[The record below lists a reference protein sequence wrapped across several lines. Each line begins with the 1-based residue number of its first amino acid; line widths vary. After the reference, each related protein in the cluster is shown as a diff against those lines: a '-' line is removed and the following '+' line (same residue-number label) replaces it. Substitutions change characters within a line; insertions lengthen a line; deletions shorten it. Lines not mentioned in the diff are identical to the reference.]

1 MSFDP
6 YQPPQSETQTSAQSR
21 NDGGGLG
28 VGTLAAALLGAA
40 MAAQL
45 IEVAVWITIVDPATF
60 ETITNVVRSVGGVV
74 RLAGVV
80 VFLVWIHRIIRNA
93 HAFGVQGLSYS
104 PGAAV
109 GYWFIPLLN
118 VVHGYRVVAEAWR
131 ASDPDDAGGGGHR
144 WISRRADN
152 LILHWWLAYMA
163 SRIVVVVARY
173 DTRPELWIIGI
184 VVEVVA
190 LVLMTLVVR
199 RLDARQ
205 RAYARRLLMRSHG
218 SAV

>member
-1 MSFDP
+1 MTFDP
-6 YQPPQSETQTSAQSR
+6 YQPPHSETQASAQSR
-21 NDGGGLG
+21 NGVG

-40 MAAQL
+40 MGAQL
-45 IEVAVWITIVDPATF
+45 IEVAVWLTILDPATF
-60 ETITNVVRSVGGVV
+60 DTITNIVRAFGGVL

-109 GYWFIPLLN
+109 GYWFVPLLN
-118 VVHGYRVVAEAWR
+118 IVHGYRVVAEAWR
-131 ASDPDDAGGGGHR
+131 ASDPEDAGYNGHR

-152 LILHWWLAYMA
+152 LVLHWWLAYMA

-173 DTRPELWIIGI
+173 DTRPELWIIGV

-190 LVLMTLVVR
+190 VVLMTLVIR

-205 RAYARRLLMRSHG
+205 RAYARELLVRSHT
-218 SAV
+218 SVVDTP